1 MKLVDVL
8 AHLKRIGEPVL
19 RTADVM
25 ASFNVDKA
33 HASKL
38 MARLEDSG
46 HVVCIKRGLWVFPED
61 IEPMVLAEHLTA
73 PFPSYIS
80 LQSALYYH
88 GMISQISALIYVIS
102 VARTR
107 VYGTPLGRYSIH
119 HVHPSFFFGFE
130 TDGRF
135 KLASPEK
142 ALVDVLYMGPAKS
155 RLFAALPELEFPQ
168 NFSFSRTEQMIDR
181 ITFQGRRSLVAKRFK
196 CLVESSR

>member
-73 PFPSYIS
+73 PFPSY
-80 LQSALYYH
+80 L
-88 GMISQISALIYVIS
+88 
-102 VARTR
+102 R
-107 VYGTPLGRYSIH
+107 
-119 HVHPSFFFGFE
+119 
-130 TDGRF
+130 
-135 KLASPEK
+135 
-142 ALVDVLYMGPAKS
+142 LYM
-155 RLFAALPELEFPQ
+155 
-168 NFSFSRTEQMIDR
+168 SFR
-181 ITFQGRRSLVAKRFK
+181 
-196 CLVESSR
+196 